1 MESLTLCFIEAHFNY
16 MNPLFEVHGV
26 VVVVVVNRDPRLRLA
41 RFTVLA
47 GYGGDPPHTPRGLV
61 DGDDARSTTTVALAT

>member
-1 MESLTLCFIEAHFNY
+1 MGDPPHYLLTYLHRVYA
-16 MNPLFEVHGV
+16 
-26 VVVVVVNRDPRLRLA
+26 VVVVVNRDPRLRLA

-61 DGDDARSTTTVALAT
+61 YGDDARSTLIVALAT

>member
-1 MESLTLCFIEAHFNY
+1 MVRY
-16 MNPLFEVHGV
+16 MPGTPVVLVLVLVLEQV

-47 GYGGDPPHTPRGLV
+47 GYRGDPPHTPRGLV